1 MTVIERILMSLRG
14 VVATKQSLTARF
26 LAMLGMTLLF
36 FSPQAFASDNP
47 LWVEAEGEAYLSE
60 VETPKEVMERARR
73 DAQNKAIEQ
82 AVGVFIRSHTLV
94 SNSQLAEDLVYA
106 SVRGMAEKTEVIK
119 EGWDDKDR
127 NLYRVKLKALVR
139 PVYPEKGGGISL
151 KLSLSK
157 AILKGGEEVKIFFQS
172 DRDSYVY
179 IFSIAVD
186 GSITLLLPNSINK
199 DNFILAGN
207 AYAFPTPESKIHLRA
222 MFLPD
227 FKGRVAEEKIKLIAT
242 RKEEELIPLGFQ
254 EGLFRVY
261 DATSTG
267 MISDLVKRLNQ
278 LEPADWTEA
287 TAVYTIER

>member
-1 MTVIERILMSLRG
+1 MKKLLII
-14 VVATKQSLTARF
+14 
-26 LAMLGMTLLF
+26 TLLF
-36 FSPQAFASDNP
+36 VPILSHASDKP

-73 DAQNKAIEQ
+73 DAQNKAVEK

-106 SVRGMAEKTEVIK
+106 SVRGMAEKTEVIS
-119 EGWDDKDR
+119 EGWDEKDR

-139 PVYPEKGGGISL
+139 PVYPEKGGGISI

-157 AILKGGEEVKIFFQS
+157 TELKEGEEVRLFYQANN
-172 DRDSYVY
+172 DCYVY
-179 IFSIAVD
+179 LFSVAAD
-186 GSITLLLPNSINK
+186 GSVTLLLPNSVQK
-199 DNFILAGN
+199 DNFVKAEE
-207 AYAFPTPESKIHLRA
+207 AYEFPPHDSTLKLKARL
-222 MFLPD
+222 LPNY
-227 FKGRVAEEKIKLIAT
+227 KSAEEKIKLIAT
-242 RKEEELIPLGFQ
+242 RKEEGLIPLGFQ

-261 DATSTG
+261 DASSTG